1 MILTHIHNFTQTF
14 TRSIFSFIGLVSKLD
29 VFPLKMSVWAELM
42 SSRWL
47 VVWMLIKHSQYCY
60 PIIYC
65 HFLQFPMENSEETR
79 GVRQKHG
86 KQQRSWAGIEMGALQ
101 LCNSQLESKAKFP
114 PNVKLVES
122 LDWFMLF
129 QSTNTDNR
137 KHAHTVRQL

>member
-42 SSRWL
+42 SSGWL

-60 PIIYC
+60 PNIYC

-122 LDWFMLF
+122 LDWFLLF